1 MWYNRRMDTK
11 LSNRFFS
18 KIDKT
23 PSGCWEW
30 NASKNHSGY
39 GQFRYDG
46 KVMLAHRASY
56 IIFSG
61 DIPEGNHILHS
72 CDNPACVNPE
82 HLRPGTDAD
91 NVADKMSRNRHAA
104 QSRTHCKNGHE
115 YDAYGN
121 NQRKCNTCLYA
132 AHKRWKKKV
141 VK

>member
-1 MWYNRRMDTK
+1 MESMDTK

-18 KIDKT
+18 KLDKT

-30 NASKNHSGY
+30 NAGKNAAGY
-39 GQFRYDG
+39 GVFCYSG
-46 KVMLAHRASY
+46 KSMLAHRASY